1 MSAALQHPLLDRRLI
16 LVTGKGGTGKTTV
29 VASLALAA
37 AQRGKR
43 VIVIETG
50 LDEHIPRLLAPNS
63 GTAGYAG
70 KTLLPGI
77 DSMRIDPY
85 EALAE
90 YLSMKT
96 GMRAPL
102 HFVIRNPSFRQFMDA
117 TPGWRELITLGK
129 IWQLEQSVDTKKRPL
144 YDLLLVDAPAT
155 GHGLI
160 FLEVPQVVASAVRTG
175 TLHRNAEFVGTLLQ
189 DAQRTVLLPVALAEE
204 LPARE
209 TIELVARVRQKVGA
223 PLACIVVNSVM
234 PAPFPT
240 GLENLDQLLGR
251 LPQARQITGLPPL
264 SAITRCAQHLRARF
278 ELNRR
283 YVEMIHNETQ
293 LPVLTLPQIPH
304 GIVSLSDLRVLAAA
318 LSRNRPVLPA

>member
-1 MSAALQHPLLDRRLI
+1 MSATPQHPLLDRRLI

-43 VIVIETG
+43 VLIIETS
-50 LDEHIPRLLAPNS
+50 LDEHIPRLLAPNA
-63 GTAGYAG
+63 GAVGYAG

-77 DSMRIDPY
+77 DAMRIDPY

-90 YLSMKT
+90 YLGMKT
-96 GMRAPL
+96 GMHAPL
-102 HFVIRNPSFRQFMDA
+102 HFVIRNPSFHQFMDA

-129 IWQLEQSVDTKKRPL
+129 IWQLERALDTKKRPL

-160 FLEVPQVVASAVRTG
+160 FLEVPHVVASAVRAG
-175 TLHRNAEFVGTLLQ
+175 ALHRNAEFVEALLK

-209 TIELVARVRQKVGA
+209 TIELVARVRQKVGV
-223 PLACIVVNSVM
+223 PLACVVVNAVM

-240 GLENLDQLLGR
+240 GLEQLDQLLGR
-251 LPQARQITGLPPL
+251 LPQATSIAGLPPL
-264 SAITRCAQHLRARF
+264 SVMTRCAQHLRARF

-283 YVEMIHNETQ
+283 YVDMIRDETG
-293 LPVLTLPQIPH
+293 LPIVALPQIPH

-318 LSRNRPVLPA
+318 LARHAQVLAA